1 MLNYNNYLGVV
12 GAEAGAA
19 SSSSGG
25 LSTGTQVA
33 SALIDVAAQ
42 FGIGFLT
49 SKSIKKKEEELLKEI
64 AKLNAKQAEELKAKI
79 LSATTE
85 NAKIEVI
92 IAFLNEQKIKKL
104 QEETRRKRLLPLIG
118 LGFGLLLVTV
128 LVVGY
133 KIKK

>member
-12 GAEAGAA
+12 GADAGAA
-19 SSSSGG
+19 SSSGG

-33 SALIDVAAQ
+33 GALIDIAAQ

-118 LGFGLLLVTV
+118 LGFGLLLLTV